1 MTFEMVFSYGVLYIT
16 VYIEVREVR
25 ANFLSVQHFE

>member
-16 VYIEVREVR
+16 VYIEVKT
-25 ANFLSVQHFE
+25 NFLSLELFE